1 LKPKAVGL
9 KIQETLMGACLSQRA
24 SRFFTHKH
32 LPQLDFFLMYV
43 DLQHREVLSNT
54 KKKNLAV
61 LYVSWKYP

>member
-1 LKPKAVGL
+1 MPYPV
-9 KIQETLMGACLSQRA
+9 QRA
-24 SRFFTHKH
+24 SRLFTHKH
-32 LPQLDFFLMYV
+32 LAQVDFLLMYV